1 MGTGH
6 IILFPGGF
14 ATDSSGSGNNAGTPQ
29 FTVSSGTQTSNTPK
43 AGFLSIA
50 LDSATDEHWL
60 FQFPLPSDYA
70 SGGTLRGKL
79 RCGATS
85 GNVIM
90 KAGAVPILDNTTDID
105 VAVFN
110 AADVSSAIA
119 ADAVI
124 GKPSPFTIALT
135 TTGFTANALVLAFCG
150 RDADN
155 GSDTMN
161 SNDAEILSLVFE
173 YTTT

>member
-1 MGTGH
+1 MATGH

-60 FQFPLPSDYA
+60 FQFPLPSDYS

-90 KAGAVPILDNTTDID
+90 KAGAVPITDSSIDID

-119 ADAVI
+119 APGTI
-124 GKPSPFTIALT
+124 GQPIEFTIALT
-135 TTGFTANALVLAFCG
+135 TTNFGANKLVLAFCG

-155 GSDTMN
+155 SSDTMN

>member
-1 MGTGH
+1 MATGYV
-6 IILFPGGF
+6 ILFPGGF

-29 FTVSSGTQTSNTPK
+29 FTVSGGTQTTNTPK
-43 AGFLSIA
+43 AAFLSIA
-50 LDSATDEHWL
+50 LDPTTDEHWL
-60 FQFPLPSDYA
+60 FQFPIPSNWA

-90 KAGAVPILDNTTDID
+90 KAGAVPILDSSTDID

-119 ADAVI
+119 APGTAGQPI
-124 GKPSPFTIALT
+124 EFTIALT